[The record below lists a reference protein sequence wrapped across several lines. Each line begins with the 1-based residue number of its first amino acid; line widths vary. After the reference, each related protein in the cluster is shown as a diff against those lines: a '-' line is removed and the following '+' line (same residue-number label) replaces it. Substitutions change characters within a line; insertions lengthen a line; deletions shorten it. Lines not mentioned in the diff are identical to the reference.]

1 MKVNYMEKIFLLL
14 AFISATLLVNSQD
27 RMQGRSGQGFD
38 MSNFNGV
45 ITGKVVDS
53 LDRTG
58 VEFANIALYR
68 LKDSSLVTGTLTD
81 ASGIFL
87 LEKLMPGRYYI
98 DIKFIGYQSRRVNGV
113 MVSPR
118 SPRVDLGTF
127 SILAASENIE
137 AVVVTGD
144 KKMLLHNLDK
154 KVFNVDKDIA
164 VEGGTAADVLQ
175 NIPSVEVDTDGNVSL
190 RGSSNVNILID
201 GRPSMLN
208 SMEELPAQMIDRVE
222 VITNPS
228 AKYDPDGVTGIIN
241 IVLKKRK
248 EPGYN
253 GMVSLNAGTGNKYN
267 ASVNMNWRQD
277 KLNIFANYSFRRGQ
291 MNRYSIGDRVTTMN
305 SSDSSF
311 LSQNSDGFSKML
323 FHNIRGGF
331 DYLIDAK
338 TTLSFTGNLNLRS
351 FDMDNDVLSKSYS
364 NFNSNTLQNTRS
376 SINSNDGMGHEF
388 SLNFKRTYDTPG
400 KEWTADAFFSRN
412 SNNNLNNINQ
422 QEVFNTIP
430 SNALER
436 AKTDGWMNTFTFQAD
451 YVTPVGNGGRLETG
465 LKSQIRRS
473 DADYVYSIFDSN
485 NSTWNFDLSRS
496 NHFVYNEEVYSG
508 YAIYSNSFASG
519 KFSYQLGLRVEDQH
533 AKSDQRTTN
542 EVANVNRLNFFPTA
556 HIRWEPN
563 PINSLQLSYSRRVN
577 RPNAMVL
584 NPFLNTSDKF
594 NWSQGNPYLEPE
606 FTSSIDLSHNLSF
619 PKTKITTSVYYRDTR
634 NGFSRKMTVIDT
646 VATQPTLTTFINLSH
661 YENIGAEA
669 VVTQNI
675 AKWWRVNASYSY
687 YYSKLFGDVV
697 SGANEGRSWN
707 VKLASF
713 FTIGKNVDIQLTGN
727 YRAPSITV
735 GGAGRGFHMEGG
747 AQGKSKE
754 MYWVDLGARINVL
767 NKKGT
772 ITVRVSDIFNTQ
784 KMKYS
789 SWDTNFYSYNESW
802 RDSRVV
808 FVGFSY
814 RINNYRMR
822 PERRSDTDDSLDV
835 ME

>member
-1 MKVNYMEKIFLLL
+1 MKKIFLLYML
-14 AFISATLLVNSQD
+14 ISITYMVMAQGNT
-27 RMQGRSGQGFD
+27 QGRSGQSMD

-45 ITGKVVDS
+45 ITGKVIDS
-53 LDRTG
+53 LDRSG
-58 VEFANIALYR
+58 VEFANVALYR

-81 ASGIFL
+81 ASGSFII
-87 LEKLMPGRYYI
+87 EKLMPGRYYI
-98 DIKFIGYQSRRVNGV
+98 DVKFIGYQSRRIGSV

-118 SPRVDLGTF
+118 APRVDLGTF
-127 SILAASENIE
+127 SILAASENID
-137 AVVVTGD
+137 AVVVTGE

-164 VEGGTAADVLQ
+164 VEGGTASDVLQ

-228 AKYDPDGVTGIIN
+228 AKYDPDGITGIIN

-267 ASVNMNWRQD
+267 ALVNMNWRQD
-277 KLNIFANYSFRRGQ
+277 KVNVFANYSFRRGQ
-291 MNRYSIGDRVTTMN
+291 MDRFSIGDRITLFN
-305 SSDSSF
+305 SGIDSSF
-311 LSQNSDGFSKML
+311 LSQNSKGQSNMF
-323 FHNIRGGF
+323 FHNIRGGV
-331 DYLIDAK
+331 DYFIDSK
-338 TTLSFTGNLNLRS
+338 TTLSFTGNLNFRS
-351 FDMDNDVLSKSYS
+351 FDMDNNVLSNSYS
-364 NFNSNTLQNTRS
+364 NFNSNTLQNSRFS
-376 SINSNDGMGHEF
+376 LNSNDGLGHEY
-388 SLNFKRTYDTPG
+388 SLNFKRTYEIPG
-400 KEWTADAFFSRN
+400 KELTADAFFSRN
-412 SNNNLNNINQ
+412 INNNLNNINQ
-422 QEVFNTIP
+422 QEVFNAVP
-430 SNALER
+430 SIARER
-436 AKTDGWMNTFTFQAD
+436 AKTDGWMNAFTIQTD
-451 YVTPVGNGGRLETG
+451 YVTPIGNGGRIETG
-465 LKSQIRRS
+465 LKAQLKRS
-473 DADYVYSIFDSN
+473 DSDYAYTIFDTITSV
-485 NSTWNFDLSRS
+485 WIFDATRL
-496 NHFVYNEEVYSG
+496 NHFVYSEEIFSAYG
-508 YAIYSNSFASG
+508 IYSNSFANG
-519 KFSYQLGLRVEDQH
+519 KFSYQLGVRVEDQH
-533 AKSDQRTTN
+533 AKSDQRTTSQ
-542 EVANVNRLNFFPTA
+542 VADVNRLNLFPSA

-577 RPNAMVL
+577 RPSVFVL

-606 FTSSIDLSHNLSF
+606 FTSSIDLSHNLNF

-646 VATQPTLTTFINLSH
+646 VASQPTLTTYINLSH

-675 AKWWRVNASYSY
+675 AKWWRLNASYSY

-707 VKLASF
+707 AKLASF

-735 GGAGRGFHMEGG
+735 GGSGRGFHMAGG
-747 AQGKSKE
+747 AQGKTQE
-754 MYWVDLGARINVL
+754 MYWVDLGARINIL
-767 NKKGT
+767 NRKGT
-772 ITVRVSDIFNTQ
+772 ITLRVSDIFNTQ

-802 RDSRVV
+802 RQSRVV

-822 PERRSDTDDSLDV
+822 PEKRIENEESFDM